1 MESKSQGS
9 YPTSATDKRCC
20 PLLRMISDRMKKDTN
35 SISPAMISSEGED
48 EETGVDRVMTISLL
62 SSESESEEEMDEK
75 AEGEWVLGWVGGRVS
90 E

>member
-1 MESKSQGS
+1 
-9 YPTSATDKRCC
+9 
-20 PLLRMISDRMKKDTN
+20 MISDRTKKDTN
-35 SISPAMISSEGED
+35 SRSPIMISSEGEY

-75 AEGEWVLGWVGGRVS
+75 AEGEWVLGWVGERVS